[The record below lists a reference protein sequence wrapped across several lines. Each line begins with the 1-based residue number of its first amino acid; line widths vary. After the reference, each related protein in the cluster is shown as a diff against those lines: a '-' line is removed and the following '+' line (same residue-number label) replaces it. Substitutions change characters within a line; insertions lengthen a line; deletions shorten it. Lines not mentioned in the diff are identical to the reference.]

1 MADSENSKK
10 GQDGGSKS
18 LEEKEKERKGEPLE
32 EEEDRVVQVEKD
44 LSKLKIKE
52 GRYTYCVENTFI
64 YKMFIMLDIVP
75 FDMKCPICQDKRR
88 HPLTLPCGHTFCYL
102 CIKGVYARQ
111 KVCALCRQPIPQHC
125 IVSPP
130 LSGTGEGVGEEG
142 RKTCWYYEAKSGGW
156 WEYEERVR
164 LELEKQ
170 YQSLE
175 TSNEDNDQFVIY
187 ISGFPYVVD
196 FTKMIQYRQDK
207 PNRSRRIKREE
218 GVTDDEGEGLV
229 RGVAGIPAAP
239 SIRQQDNN

>member
-1 MADSENSKK
+1 
-10 GQDGGSKS
+10 
-18 LEEKEKERKGEPLE
+18 
-32 EEEDRVVQVEKD
+32 
-44 LSKLKIKE
+44 
-52 GRYTYCVENTFI
+52 
-64 YKMFIMLDIVP
+64 MLDIVP

-125 IVSPP
+125 IISPP
-130 LSGTGEGVGEEG
+130 VSGTEEREEEEEEEEG

-156 WEYEERVR
+156 WKYEERVR
-164 LELEKQ
+164 RELEMY
-170 YQSLE
+170 YQSVE
-175 TSNEDNDQFVIY
+175 TTTREEDNDVFVIY

-207 PNRSRRIKREE
+207 PNRSRRIKRDTDGEE
-218 GVTDDEGEGLV
+218 RGMAREGEGLV
-229 RGVAGIPAAP
+229 RGVAGIPIAP